1 MEKLGIAKLRIAIL
15 FALSFTQKT
24 AAGAA
29 DGFDWTD
36 VSGMIPDL
44 LQIPA
49 IVKDSKELVAEFKDL
64 DETEKNELSAEVSEK
79 FDLPNDQTE
88 MYIEEALKATLYIT
102 SLVNR
107 FKGRV

>member
-1 MEKLGIAKLRIAIL
+1 MEKLGITKLRAAII

-24 AAGAA
+24 AAGAQ

-36 VSGMIPDL
+36 VSAMIPDL
-44 LQIPA
+44 LQVPA
-49 IVKDSKELVAEFKDL
+49 IVQSSKELVAEFKDL
-64 DETEKNELSAEVSEK
+64 DEEERNELSAEISTM